1 MIHLVIDRGNSA
13 CKWAF
18 FELDETHPDVT
29 AEPLEVVT
37 TVSGDMLPDKYF
49 EIYQPQAGIYA
60 SVGPAD
66 AAFVDALR
74 RRVPH
79 FFVYG
84 LHMKMPIRNAYQ
96 SPATLGLDRL
106 AAAVGAWTLAPD
118 KASLIIDMG
127 TAITYDYMSADG
139 VYQGGNIAPGIWLR
153 LKVLHEETSALPL
166 VEAQADFLPMGV
178 DTQSAIRA
186 GVMQGIWH
194 EVEGYLRQYQQSE
207 ENLTCFLTGGDISYF
222 ESRIKKPIFARKN
235 LVLIGLNRI
244 LYDNVQE
251 SL

>member
-18 FELDETHPDVT
+18 FELEENQPDLL
-29 AEPLEVVT
+29 AEPEEVLMT
-37 TVSGDMLPDKYF
+37 LSGEMLPEVYF
-49 EIYQPQAGIYA
+49 EKYQPQAGIYA

-66 AAFVDALR
+66 SAFIERLR
-74 RRVPH
+74 ARIPH
-79 FFVYG
+79 FLVYG
-84 LHMKMPIRNAYQ
+84 LSMEMPIRNGYHTPQ
-96 SPATLGLDRL
+96 TLGLDRL
-106 AAAVGAWTLAPD
+106 AAAVGAWTLAEG

-127 TAITYDYMSADG
+127 TAITYDFLSADA

-153 LKVLHEETSALPL
+153 LKVLHQETAALPL
-166 VEAQADFLPMGV
+166 VEAKSDFPSMGV
-178 DTQSAIRA
+178 DTETAIRA

-194 EVEGYLRQYQQSE
+194 EVEGYINQYRQLD
-207 ENLTCFLTGGDISYF
+207 ENLICFLTGGDVSYF
-222 ESRIKKPIFARKN
+222 ESRVKRPIFARKN

-244 LYDNVQE
+244 LYDNVQH